1 MTTGSAI
8 SSNDLVPG
16 PLTVRAR
23 KFGFERVERR
33 VDITADTTVDFT
45 LVKAN

>member
-1 MTTGSAI
+1 VATV
-8 SSNDLVPG
+8 LPRRHRPPV
-16 PLTVRAR
+16 TVRAR
-23 KFGFERVERR
+23 KFGFEPVERR